1 MSFLIQSNRISE
13 IEKGERF
20 HSIMLR
26 NTMKPSFPRYS
37 LILCK
42 QKLPAGS
49 EMVDIVESV
58 FSQIKL
64 SAAAAET
71 GMVQRYGILMTNI
84 EGLSTAATGS
94 IRKGRSLVNHHIMMS
109 GN

>member
-1 MSFLIQSNRISE
+1 
-13 IEKGERF
+13 
-20 HSIMLR
+20 
-26 NTMKPSFPRYS
+26 
-37 LILCK
+37 
-42 QKLPAGS
+42 
-49 EMVDIVESV
+49 MVDIVESV